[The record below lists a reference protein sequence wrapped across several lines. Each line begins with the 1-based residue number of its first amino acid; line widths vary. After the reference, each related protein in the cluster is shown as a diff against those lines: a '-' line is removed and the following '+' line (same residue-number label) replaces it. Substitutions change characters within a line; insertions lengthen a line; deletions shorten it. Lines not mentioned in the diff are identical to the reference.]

1 MRVFA
6 SPAGLLRAFT
16 PCYALSPFL
25 RGMFACFILCF
36 KDSISSKVAYLMIP
50 YESGSTPIWEWF
62 EEHYN
67 EWPKKKK
74 KKKERTTSWF
84 WMSGLCA
91 SWHSPWVETSRLWLW
106 MEATEDYM
114 SSWFLSLRGLLM
126 LVLKWK
132 KHKWRL
138 QMGGTRNGGL
148 PKGRDVLSN
157 LNRLLS
163 CECFLMF
170 WVTDFSLCF
179 FALDCAVAAKWKNF
193 MGLLA
198 APSICYC
205 CLTAVI
211 TNIVIMVII
220 IIIS

>member
-1 MRVFA
+1 MRWEYSHLPLVFWELSHPVTPFPLSWGVCLLVSFCVSKIVLTQKWLIWWSHMRV
-6 SPAGLLRAFT
+6 GWRA
-16 PCYALSPFL
+16 L
-25 RGMFACFILCF
+25 
-36 KDSISSKVAYLMIP
+36 
-50 YESGSTPIWEWF
+50 
-62 EEHYN
+62 YN

-74 KKKERTTSWF
+74 KNGVKKRTTSWF

-138 QMGGTRNGGL
+138 QMEGTRNGGL
-148 PKGRDVLSN
+148 PKGRDVLLN
-157 LNRLLS
+157 MNRLLS

-193 MGLLA
+193 VGLLA

-220 IIIS
+220 IIS